1 VIRYFGTLL
10 DSDYG
15 TIDYI
20 KVQLKE
26 KLEEII
32 KNFDIKASVENSFAQ
47 NRTYTKAS
55 VELLNH
61 PSNWKYIDNVGHK
74 IKDYT
79 HIQRVAKSL
88 EI

>member
-1 VIRYFGTLL
+1 MIRYFGTLL

-20 KVQLKE
+20 KVLLKE
-26 KLEEII
+26 KFEEII
-32 KNFDIKASVENSFAQ
+32 KNFD
-47 NRTYTKAS
+47 TKAS

-74 IKDYT
+74 IKDYS

>member
-26 KLEEII
+26 KFEEII
-32 KNFDIKASVENSFAQ
+32 KKVNTEASVNS
-47 NRTYTKAS
+47 
-55 VELLNH
+55 LNH
-61 PSNWKYIDNVGHK
+61 PSNWKYIDKVGHM
-74 IKDYT
+74 IEEYR
-79 HIQRVAKSL
+79 HI
-88 EI
+88 